1 MAAMI
6 INRPGILGGKFST
19 ENDGSSSREFRSRG
33 ASLRSFLVS
42 SWNNVEQSV
51 ELFAGGTHD
60 ATRGEATLPEL
71 ERIAVLCAA
80 RDEIFPTLVTPRE
93 RIPLA
98 LSRRGG
104 GGGGPVRPFGKAGCT
119 EDDQR
124 CTRLRRFTIYDR
136 RNDFYLLQGKKQ
148 KTIFF
153 PVFPFYFLRKIR
165 AIARS
170 CTWQKF
176 WNNP

>member
-1 MAAMI
+1 MSNNRWNCSRVELTTRREARRRCRNSNESRFSARRGTKSFPPWS
-6 INRPGILGGKFST
+6 RPGK
-19 ENDGSSSREFRSRG
+19 GSLSLSRG
-33 ASLRSFLVS
+33 EGA
-42 SWNNVEQSV
+42 
-51 ELFAGGTHD
+51 
-60 ATRGEATLPEL
+60 
-71 ERIAVLCAA
+71 
-80 RDEIFPTLVTPRE
+80 
-93 RIPLA
+93 
-98 LSRRGG
+98 